1 MNRYFQLKQN
11 YSHSLYLWN
20 RYDILLVS
28 KGGVRMIQKRNIVTC
43 ILLSLVTCGIYGIV
57 WFINMTDDV
66 AYLSEDPEMS
76 GGKAFLFTLITCGI
90 YSFFWAYKMGKN
102 VYRAQLKRN
111 ITASDNSVLY
121 VILQVFGLGIVNYCL
136 MQNDINNMIDVNQ

>member
-1 MNRYFQLKQN
+1 
-11 YSHSLYLWN
+11 
-20 RYDILLVS
+20 
-28 KGGVRMIQKRNIVTC
+28 MIQKRNIVTC

-90 YSFFWAYKMGKN
+90 YSFFWAYKIGNN

-136 MQNDINNMIDVNQ
+136 IQNDINNMIDVNQ

>member
-1 MNRYFQLKQN
+1 
-11 YSHSLYLWN
+11 
-20 RYDILLVS
+20 
-28 KGGVRMIQKRNIVTC
+28 MIQKRNIVTC

-102 VYRAQLKRN
+102 VY
-111 ITASDNSVLY
+111 
-121 VILQVFGLGIVNYCL
+121 
-136 MQNDINNMIDVNQ
+136 

>member
-1 MNRYFQLKQN
+1 
-11 YSHSLYLWN
+11 
-20 RYDILLVS
+20 
-28 KGGVRMIQKRNIVTC
+28 MIQKRNIVTF

-136 MQNDINNMIDVNQ
+136 IQNDINNMIDVNQ